1 MPPPR
6 FVFDTNIYRY
16 GASSPDFGDRVAKSW
31 APVSVSAV
39 VLSELWRSTRG
50 GKSAEL
56 VEDIER
62 RGRRF
67 VFAPTETDWRIVG
80 QYLATRLPPGNK
92 KPSAEVLAA
101 IRKEQNDALIA
112 VSAWRRGH
120 VLVTC
125 DKDFEPI
132 RSYVRAPEEML
143 VTLPA
148 PP

>member
-1 MPPPR
+1 MAPPR

-16 GASSPDFGDRVAKSW
+16 GASSPDFGARVAKSC
-31 APVSVSAV
+31 APVSLSAV
-39 VLSELWRSTRG
+39 VLSELWRSARSE
-50 GKSAEL
+50 KSVEL
-56 VEDIER
+56 VEDMER

-67 VFAPTETDWRIVG
+67 IFAPTEADWRIVG
-80 QYLATRLPPGNK
+80 QYLATRLPQGSR
-92 KPSAEVLAA
+92 KPSAETLVA

-125 DKDFEPI
+125 DRDFEPI
-132 RSYVRAPEEML
+132 RSYLRAPAELL

-148 PP
+148 PA